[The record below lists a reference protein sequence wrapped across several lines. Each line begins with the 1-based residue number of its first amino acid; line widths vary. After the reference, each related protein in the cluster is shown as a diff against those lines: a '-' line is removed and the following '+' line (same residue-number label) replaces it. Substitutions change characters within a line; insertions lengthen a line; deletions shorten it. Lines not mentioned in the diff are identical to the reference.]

1 MSVIL
6 EANQNNADKV
16 FVNGKYNCSFPTG
29 ITFNKGDRLTARL
42 CSIDSQKSDTTTI
55 ILNEDVNAMIT
66 YSYYDCDFDQED
78 LKRGLAPGDGPGD
91 IEPHVTT
98 YDYFAAYTTG
108 PQFYMLN
115 SVHVSLDVRPLFA
128 GTQDDASN
136 IVVIVYLNYIDEQ
149 NQPQKSGNIYTYTA
163 NNILI
168 QPEYQPSG
176 FLELQ
181 ILNPDA
187 TILYTDGTLQCFNIF
202 WSVYAQWSGGYIQNG
217 LIGSGSYRPAQ
228 NVITPDG
235 EPDPNK
241 NVLRLGHQAVFIP
254 AGRYDPTEL
263 AQIIT
268 QGLTN
273 PNGIQTVPDGFDQ
286 VLIPNNSLLINLQQ
300 LNANDGT
307 GNNMVFSQIAN
318 TPPDM
323 TAASTTA
330 YKWRDP
336 LPYYFIG
343 ASLMAFQYGLTGNI
357 FEWSYG
363 HMPFY
368 NGQAG
373 ARNVVIYTV
382 NRADPVGRK
391 YFLLTTSSGVVI
403 HDMTPHNFWS
413 QLGLYNEVQQPIITP
428 LLTDPATGV
437 QFYSKNSWQSPREG
451 TTISF
456 FTPLFNRSPPTPTVA
471 NPVYFDTTA
480 VDTAALLGDAITSN
494 VDGGYFL
501 VRAAFNGSTSEYYDN
516 SNIYDNI
523 VSIVSTQY
531 NTANTITGF
540 ADSAVVYE
548 HSGAPYIISSVSIDI
563 LDPRTKETAT
573 GLGSN
578 NTIIFQIDRA
588 PQDITILDDKGKPQ
602 IVQVLS

>member
-42 CSIDSQKSDTTTI
+42 CSIDSQKSDNTTI

-66 YSYYDCDFDQED
+66 YSYYDCDFDQENM
-78 LKRGLAPGDGPGD
+78 KRGMAN
-91 IEPHVTT
+91 EPHVTT

-108 PQFYMLN
+108 PQFYELN
-115 SVHVSLDVRPLFA
+115 SVHVSLDVRPLFDS
-128 GTQDDASN
+128 TQDDACN
-136 IVVIVYLNYIDEQ
+136 IVVAVYLNYINEL
-149 NQPQKSGNIYTYTA
+149 NQPQKSTNQYTYTA

-168 QPEYQPSG
+168 QPEYQPTG

-181 ILNPDA
+181 ISPTPGNN
-187 TILYTDGTLQCFNIF
+187 IFYTDGTLQCFNIF
-202 WSVYAQWSGGYIQNG
+202 WSVYAQHTGSYIQNG
-217 LIGSGSYRPAQ
+217 LIGPGSYRPAQ

-235 EPDPNK
+235 EPDPDK
-241 NVLRLGHQAVFIP
+241 NVLRLGHQAVYIP

-273 PNGIQTVPDGFDQ
+273 PNGIQTVPAGFDQ

-323 TAASTTA
+323 TAGSQTA
-330 YKWRDP
+330 YMWRDP

-343 ASLMAFQYGLTGNI
+343 ASLMAFQYGLTGSI
-357 FEWSYG
+357 FQWSYG

-368 NGQAG
+368 NTTAG

-382 NRADPVGRK
+382 ERAALVGKK

-413 QLGLYNEVQQPIITP
+413 QLGLYNELQQPIITP
-428 LLTDPATGV
+428 LLTDSDGI
-437 QFYSKNSWQSPREG
+437 QFYSKDSWQSPREG

-456 FTPLFNRSPPTPTVA
+456 FTPLFNRSPPLPTVA
-471 NPVYFDTTA
+471 NPIYLDTTA

-548 HSGAPYIISSVSIDI
+548 HTGAPYIISSVSIDI

-578 NTIIFQIDRA
+578 NTIIFEIDRA
-588 PQDITILDDKGKPQ
+588 PQNITILDDKGKPQ